1 MTSSPILTELTQK
14 IFETVQQQ
22 TVDACLRQIQTPEF
36 LSTLGIEQQTQEI
49 VAAVIER
56 TPKSDFEQEMRAQTE
71 TTEQIM
77 NFLQEVLQDHQSQM
91 DEAQGQIVNLIEQ
104 VDGLQR
110 QVKRLEK
117 ENLAFRA
124 ENSNN
129 RTFILDRLNALQ
141 EQLDRS

>member
-1 MTSSPILTELTQK
+1 MTSSPILTELTQQLL
-14 IFETVQQQ
+14 ETIQQQ
-22 TVDACLRQIQTPEF
+22 TIEACLQRIQSPSF
-36 LSTLGIEQQTQEI
+36 LNSLGLEQHTQEI
-49 VAAVIER
+49 VTAIIAQN
-56 TPKSDFEQEMRAQTE
+56 PQSDFEQEMRAQTE

-91 DEAQGQIVNLIEQ
+91 DEAQGQISGLVEQ

-124 ENSNN
+124 EISSN
-129 RTFILDRLNALQ
+129 RTFIIDRLNALQ
-141 EQLDRS
+141 EEIDRR